1 MPLLK
6 SRSFKDINLSFKRH
20 PITNDLVVIKDEDA
34 IKRSVHNI
42 VFTIIG
48 EKPFRRDFGTV
59 VNQSLFEL
67 DTSLN
72 MLAIEK
78 QITSSLSRFEPRI
91 KLNDVKVV
99 VDGSHNAMTAKI
111 TYSIIGLM
119 SPIQIVDVL
128 LLPAR
133 V

>member
-1 MPLLK
+1 MPIRSK
-6 SRSFKDINLSFKRH
+6 SFRDVNLSFKRH
-20 PITNDLVVIKDEDA
+20 PITNDLVVLRNEDA

-72 MLAIEK
+72 LIAIEK
-78 QITSSLSRFEPRI
+78 QITSSLTRFEPRI

>member
-1 MPLLK
+1 MPTRSK
-6 SRSFKDINLSFKRH
+6 SFRDVNLSFKRH
-20 PITNDLVVIKDEDA
+20 PITNDLVVLRNEDA

>member
-1 MPLLK
+1 
-6 SRSFKDINLSFKRH
+6 
-20 PITNDLVVIKDEDA
+20 
-34 IKRSVHNI
+34 VHNI

>member
-1 MPLLK
+1 MPTRSK
-6 SRSFKDINLSFKRH
+6 SFRDVNLSFKRH
-20 PITNDLVVIKDEDA
+20 PITNDLVVLRNEDA

-59 VNQSLFEL
+59 VNQSVFEL

>member
-1 MPLLK
+1 MPTRSK
-6 SRSFKDINLSFKRH
+6 SFRDVNLSFKRH
-20 PITNDLVVIKDEDA
+20 PITNDLVVLRNEDA

-111 TYSIIGLM
+111 TYSIIDLM

>member
-1 MPLLK
+1 MPTRSK
-6 SRSFKDINLSFKRH
+6 SFRDVNLSFKRH
-20 PITNDLVVIKDEDA
+20 PITNDLVVLRNEDA

-48 EKPFRRDFGTV
+48 EKPIRRDFGTV

-111 TYSIIGLM
+111 TYSLIGLM

>member
-1 MPLLK
+1 MPTRSK
-6 SRSFKDINLSFKRH
+6 SFRDVILSFKRH
-20 PITNDLVVIKDEDA
+20 PITNDLVVLRNEDA

>member
-1 MPLLK
+1 MPLRSK
-6 SRSFKDINLSFKRH
+6 SFKDINLSFKRH

-42 VFTIIG
+42 VKTIIN
-48 EKPFRRDFGTV
+48 EKPFSKDFGTQI
-59 VNQSLFEL
+59 NDSMFEL

-72 MLAIEK
+72 SIAIEK
-78 QITSSLSRFEPRI
+78 QITSSLNIFEPRI

>member
-1 MPLLK
+1 MPLRSK
-6 SRSFKDINLSFKRH
+6 SFKDINLSFKRH

>member
-1 MPLLK
+1 MPTRSK
-6 SRSFKDINLSFKRH
+6 SFRDVNLSFKRH
-20 PITNDLVVIKDEDA
+20 PITNALVVLRNEDA